1 MKNIDIASYADGN
14 TSYTTRNS
22 IEEVI
27 QKLESAAKTFF
38 QGFSDNQMKADPDK
52 CHFVCS
58 SNSEVSLIIENQ
70 TIKKH

>member
-1 MKNIDIASYADGN
+1 
-14 TSYTTRNS
+14 
-22 IEEVI
+22 
-27 QKLESAAKTFF
+27 
-38 QGFSDNQMKADPDK
+38 MKADPDK